1 MLGIQAGLED
11 LTKERLQGGVGDLS
25 RREKA
30 P

>member
-11 LTKERLQGGVGDLS
+11 LAKERLQGGMGDLG